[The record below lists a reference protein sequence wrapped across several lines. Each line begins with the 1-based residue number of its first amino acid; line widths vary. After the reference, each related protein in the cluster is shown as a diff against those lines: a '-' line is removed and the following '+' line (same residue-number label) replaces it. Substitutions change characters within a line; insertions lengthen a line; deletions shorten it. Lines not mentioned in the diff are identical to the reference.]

1 MRLDSGKALAER
13 PVPGTLIIISLI
25 SSYLISLYE
34 HVLGCCCIVAANG
47 STVPQR
53 GCRKHAH
60 MLCYRPCSLTTKP
73 FERGLRFLEVGRYRI
88 AKLLLTRSG
97 ARAPE
102 AGSEQQIHEWE
113 SFSSLDPALPSV
125 AHRRS
130 NEVNAASSLSSSWLE
145 GRLNE
150 PAVGS
155 RNAKYCMVC
164 LQTTD
169 VSKDRLLWCLKARL
183 SLVDGREWPLQASPK
198 ASIVEAR
205 RLGSPVEI
213 LLSGKSQCL
222 NEAWRTWNLNYLIVL
237 RPRGG

>member
-1 MRLDSGKALAER
+1 MLLHCGSKWQHRAAMGLQKAC
-13 PVPGTLIIISLI
+13 SQ
-25 SSYLISLYE
+25 S
-34 HVLGCCCIVAANG
+34 
-47 STVPQR
+47 
-53 GCRKHAH
+53 H

-102 AGSEQQIHEWE
+102 AGSEQQIHEWG
-113 SFSSLDPALPSV
+113 SVSSLDPALPSV

-130 NEVNAASSLSSSWLE
+130 SQVNAASSLSSSWLE

-155 RNAKYCMVC
+155 RNAKYCTVC
-164 LQTTD
+164 LQ
-169 VSKDRLLWCLKARL
+169 DRLLWCLKARL
-183 SLVDGREWPLQASPK
+183 SLADGREWPLQASPK